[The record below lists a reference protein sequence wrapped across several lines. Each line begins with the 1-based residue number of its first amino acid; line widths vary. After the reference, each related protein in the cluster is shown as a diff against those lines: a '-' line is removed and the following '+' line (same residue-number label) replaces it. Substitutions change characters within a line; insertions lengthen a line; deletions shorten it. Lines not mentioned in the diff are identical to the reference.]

1 MGSGL
6 EGDLTFY
13 VIGILMFS
21 SSLGLEILMT
31 IFDMIYQ
38 QAIGH
43 GMSSS
48 YLDNIRETAKQFF
61 ALPEEE
67 KQKYARAVNESEGY
81 GNDRVVSDKQVLD
94 WSYRLTLRVFP
105 ETKRRLSLWPKIP
118 TDFRYYPFLMVN
130 LTVY

>member
-1 MGSGL
+1 M
-6 EGDLTFY
+6 
-13 VIGILMFS
+13 
-21 SSLGLEILMT
+21 
-31 IFDMIYQ
+31 

-48 YLDNIRETAKQFF
+48 YLDKIRELAKHFF

-94 WSYRLTLRVFP
+94 WSYRLSLRVFP
-105 ETKRRLSLWPKIP
+105 EEKRRLSLWPKIP
-118 TDFRYYPFLMVN
+118 SDFRYLRYFLRIHF
-130 LTVY
+130 LSEKFL

>member
-21 SSLGLEILMT
+21 SSLGLQILMT

-67 KQKYARAVNESEGY
+67 KQKSN
-81 GNDRVVSDKQVLD
+81 Q
-94 WSYRLTLRVFP
+94 
-105 ETKRRLSLWPKIP
+105 
-118 TDFRYYPFLMVN
+118 
-130 LTVY
+130 

>member
-1 MGSGL
+1 M
-6 EGDLTFY
+6 
-13 VIGILMFS
+13 
-21 SSLGLEILMT
+21 
-31 IFDMIYQ
+31 

-48 YLDNIRETAKQFF
+48 YLDKIRELAKQFF

-94 WSYRLTLRVFP
+94 WSYRLSLRVFP
-105 ETKRRLSLWPKIP
+105 EEKRRLSLWPKIP
-118 TDFRYYPFLMVN
+118 SDFRYLRYFLRIHF
-130 LTVY
+130 LSEKFL